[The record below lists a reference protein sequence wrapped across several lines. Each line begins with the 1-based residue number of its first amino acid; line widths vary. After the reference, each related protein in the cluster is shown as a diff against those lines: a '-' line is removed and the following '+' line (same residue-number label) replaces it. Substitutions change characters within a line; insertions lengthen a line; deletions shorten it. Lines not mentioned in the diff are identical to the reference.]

1 MGDLIRDTALG
12 YIIRSLSR
20 NRLLQHHEDRSDFQ
34 IPDSYLRPFS
44 SPHTHSEAGG
54 LKNKSE
60 TQLPN
65 IDSALE
71 DSAPP
76 SGPVSR
82 KSIDGGLANS
92 IDIEKSELCDTEPV
106 TRVNSRVDLEK
117 ITSRADLD
125 RAISI
130 ATLKRGPTRPI
141 SPERTSDGVILVD
154 WYTTDDPANPQN
166 WSFGRKNFVSL
177 QICLYTFA
185 VYLGSAIYT
194 PSEPYVIEVFGVSAT
209 AASLGL
215 ALYVLGCKLIE
226 PNMIS
231 ERASADNDRRYW
243 SITVLAFERD
253 PCYRAKPTVHHHIR
267 YLCYSVC
274 PYSISRQFCWP
285 TGSEIFARLLWES
298 LSSYWGC

>member
-12 YIIRSLSR
+12 YIIRSLSG
-20 NRLLQHHEDRSDFQ
+20 NRLLQHLEDRSDFQ
-34 IPDSYLRPFS
+34 IPESYLHPTS
-44 SPHTHSEAGG
+44 SSHPHNEAGS

-60 TQLPN
+60 TWLPN

-71 DSAPP
+71 DNRLTSEPA
-76 SGPVSR
+76 SR
-82 KSIDGGLANS
+82 KSIDERAANS
-92 IDIEKSELCDTEPV
+92 IDVEKAELCDIEPV
-106 TRVNSRVDLEK
+106 ARVNSRVDLEK

-125 RAISI
+125 RVISI
-130 ATLKRGPTRPI
+130 ATLQREPTRPI
-141 SPERTSDGVILVD
+141 APQRTSDGIILVD

-194 PSEPYVIEVFGVSAT
+194 PSEPAVIEVFGVSAT

-231 ERASADNDRRYW
+231 ER
-243 SITVLAFERD
+243 T
-253 PCYRAKPTVHHHIR
+253 
-267 YLCYSVC
+267 
-274 PYSISRQFCWP
+274 
-285 TGSEIFARLLWES
+285 
-298 LSSYWGC
+298 